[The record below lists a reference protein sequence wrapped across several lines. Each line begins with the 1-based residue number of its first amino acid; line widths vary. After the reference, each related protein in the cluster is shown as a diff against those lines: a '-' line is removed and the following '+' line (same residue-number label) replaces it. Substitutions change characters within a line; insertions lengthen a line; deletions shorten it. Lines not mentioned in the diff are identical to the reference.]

1 MNRTTYFKS
10 EKWLN
15 KENSPSTGSIV
26 CYDGDVEYT
35 EGESPCVF
43 IEIADCHQKA
53 RLHMAHTDT
62 MEEFID
68 KIDSICEALKVFR
81 NHLIYHSPHKP
92 TERKNPS
99 FYKIQPIKSD
109 KK

>member
-1 MNRTTYFKS
+1 MERKAYYKS
-10 EKWLN
+10 ETWLN

-26 CYDGDVEYT
+26 CFDGDVEYS

-43 IEIADCHQKA
+43 FEIADCHQKA
-53 RLHMAHTDT
+53 RLHMGHTDT

-68 KIDSICEALKVFR
+68 KIDLLVNALKNFR

-92 TERKNPS
+92 LERSNPNA
-99 FYKIQPIKSD
+99 YKIRQIYENP
-109 KK
+109 

>member
-1 MNRTTYFKS
+1 MKRTTYFKS
-10 EKWLN
+10 ENWLN

-26 CYDGDVEYT
+26 SYDGDVEYT

-53 RLHMAHTDT
+53 RLYMAHTDT

-68 KIDSICEALKVFR
+68 KIEMMERALKKFKK
-81 NHLIYHSPHKP
+81 HLIYDSPHKP
-92 TERKNPS
+92 LERLNPQS
-99 FYKIQPIKSD
+99 YKIKHQ
-109 KK
+109 